1 MVNYSDIF
9 LQRIGQMDLA
19 TPWSDERVEGFLD
32 TAAYLVSKD
41 YATPWA
47 DFDSVPDKYQ
57 YPVTLFAAIEY
68 WWAKAGEYATKFDM
82 QVGGSTGQKSSQL
95 FDRAMELIKRLESE
109 LASLGL
115 LDEGSGDII
124 VGDLVIRSKD
134 TGYLVPRAD
143 DPSGLDWTS

>member
-1 MVNYSDIF
+1 
-9 LQRIGQMDLA
+9 MDLA